1 MIGTVE
7 AGMRRGR
14 QARERRGQ
22 LLETALSLFAEKGV
36 EGTSMRDLAA
46 ATGVSQGTIY
56 HYFADKDALLV
67 AVVDAHSFLPHLRLL
82 LTRADSRHTVD
93 VLRDLVLSFAALLE
107 EHARIVQVLVG
118 EARIRPKLAET
129 WAGLTEEGVSLL
141 AGYLDT
147 RIAAG
152 ELRPHDAAVTA
163 RAVFFTVLMAH
174 LARTLPTPFLPMF
187 VDVLVQGIAARVA
200 GATGG

>member
-1 MIGTVE
+1 MVE
-7 AGMRRGR
+7 AGTRRGR
-14 QARERRGQ
+14 QARERRAQ
-22 LLETALSLFAEKGV
+22 LLVTALSLFAEKGV

-46 ATGVSQGTIY
+46 AAAVSQGTIY

-67 AVVDAHSFLPHLRLL
+67 AVVEAHSFLPHLRRL
-82 LTRADSRHTVD
+82 LTCADSRPSVD
-93 VLRDLVLSFAALLE
+93 VLRDLVLSFAALLD

-118 EARIRPKLAET
+118 EAGIRPTLAAT
-129 WAGLTEEGVSLL
+129 WTGLTEEGVSLL

-174 LARTLPTPFLPMF
+174 LARTPPTPFLPMF